1 MFIIGVGAAA
11 IVLIGVVLWWTSREG
26 PAEADLSAT
35 VEAVNGTASAA
46 GIEEVDGV
54 WTIDSSIGSFSVEDP
69 TSSFVGFRVDEEL
82 ASVGAITAV
91 GRTPDVA
98 GTLSIDQTTLSS
110 ADFVVDLTTIIS
122 DESRRDDNIQ
132 DALNTAN
139 NPTASFTL
147 TEAIDIGDGLLNGN
161 VVAVTIVGDM
171 TINGVTNRVSMPIEA
186 QVVDGAVLVVG
197 SMEVVF
203 ADYEVEVPE
212 SQIVVSADDHGVI
225 EIQLWLTR

>member
-1 MFIIGVGAAA
+1 MTRSHMFIVGVGAAA
-11 IVLIGVVLWWTSREG
+11 IVLIGVVLWWTSRGG

-35 VEAVNGTASAA
+35 VQAVSGTESAA

-69 TSSFVGFRVDEEL
+69 TSSIVGVRVDEEL

-98 GTLSIDQTTLSS
+98 GTLSVDETTLAS
-110 ADFVVDLTTIIS
+110 ADFVVDLTTILS

-132 DALNTAN
+132 DALNTEN

-147 TEAIDIGDGLLNGN
+147 TEAIDLGDALLGGN

-171 TINGVTNRVSMPIEA
+171 TINGVTNRVSMPVEA
-186 QVVDGAVLVVG
+186 
-197 SMEVVF
+197 
-203 ADYEVEVPE
+203 
-212 SQIVVSADDHGVI
+212 
-225 EIQLWLTR
+225 

>member
-1 MFIIGVGAAA
+1 VTRSHMFIVGVGAAA
-11 IVLIGVVLWWTSREG
+11 IVLIGVVLWWTSRG
-26 PAEADLSAT
+26 CPAEADLSAT
-35 VEAVNGTASAA
+35 VQAVSGTESAA

-69 TSSFVGFRVDEEL
+69 TSSIVGVRVDEEL

-98 GTLSIDQTTLSS
+98 GTLSVDETTLAS
-110 ADFVVDLTTIIS
+110 ADFVVDLTTILS

-132 DALNTAN
+132 DALNTEN

-147 TEAIDIGDGLLNGN
+147 TEAIDLGDALLGGN

-171 TINGVTNRVSMPIEA
+171 TINGVTNRVSMPVEA
-186 QVVDGAVLVVG
+186 
-197 SMEVVF
+197 
-203 ADYEVEVPE
+203 
-212 SQIVVSADDHGVI
+212 
-225 EIQLWLTR
+225 